1 MGNSLAQQRRK
12 QSEESPL
19 EEIVIETLS
28 IITCEICVESVSSDK
43 LFKNRNKCAHPYC
56 LDCITKYIDAKLD
69 YSMSQIICPALNCDH
84 HLDPLSC
91 RPFISSL
98 VFDKWCDL
106 LCETAVL
113 EIDRCYCPH
122 GECSVLILNECGER
136 VKKSTCPNCKKLFCF
151 SCHTPWHAG
160 YSCDEGR
167 ELRDANDYAVGVLAE
182 KEKWQR
188 CPACHHCVERISGC
202 NYVTCRAIRLGSQT
216 CARCRPAV
224 SSFDTGIDVPEVVL
238 KVLPEIPEVVL
249 RSSFLYRKGIDVP
262 EVVLRVLPEAVWHA
276 GFRCEEARELRN
288 SSDIA
293 VGVLAEKK
301 KWQRCPA
308 CHHCVERVSGYA
320 VLCFATSA
328 GKR

>member
-202 NYVTCRAIRLGSQT
+202 NYVTCRCGTRFCYNCGKKVK
-216 CARCRPAV
+216 V
-224 SSFDTGIDVPEVVL
+224 SWCKCSTSF
-238 KVLPEIPEVVL
+238 
-249 RSSFLYRKGIDVP
+249 
-262 EVVLRVLPEAVWHA
+262 
-276 GFRCEEARELRN
+276 
-288 SSDIA
+288 
-293 VGVLAEKK
+293 AE
-301 KWQRCPA
+301 RTA
-308 CHHCVERVSGYA
+308 YILITLLTL
-320 VLCFATSA
+320 VLCLIFFIPGLLVYIVYKFAHSLWQIIA
-328 GKR
+328 D